1 MILCVPATVAA
12 SCAFMMP
19 AATPPNAIVF
29 GSGYFTIPQM
39 VKAGAFINVIG
50 LVLITMLTFL
60 LVRPIFGV

>member
-1 MILCVPATVAA
+1 
-12 SCAFMMP
+12 MMP

-39 VKAGAFINVIG
+39 VRAGAFINVIG
-50 LVLITMLTFL
+50 LVLVTVLTFL